1 MIAVLAAVTMTAGNV
16 MALRQTQAVRLL
28 AWSSVAQSGYM
39 LAPLAVGSHHLG
51 QAVAATTA
59 YVAFYAIMNLGAFAV
74 VTAFAAKS
82 SPGPAESNPAESNLV
97 EDYRGLARIS
107 PWHGVALA
115 FFLVCLAGLPP
126 GIMGLVAKITVFE
139 GVVTGGVTWLAVVMA
154 VNTVIGLYYYL
165 AWAVRLF
172 MPATGPYEMPA
183 SLPSLSAV
191 TATAVGA
198 VLLSVAPQLLLQA
211 ALSLG

>member
-1 MIAVLAAVTMTAGNV
+1 
-16 MALRQTQAVRLL
+16 
-28 AWSSVAQSGYM
+28 M
-39 LAPLAVGSHHLG
+39 LAPLAVGSHHLP
-51 QAVAATTA
+51 QAVAATVA

-74 VTAFAAKS
+74 VTGFAAKT
-82 SPGPAESNPAESNLV
+82 ASNLV
-97 EDYRGLARIS
+97 EDYKGLARVS
-107 PWHGVALA
+107 PWHGAALA

-126 GIMGLVAKITVFE
+126 GIMGLVAKIVVFE
-139 GVVTGGVTWLAVVMA
+139 GVVTGGVTWLAVIMA

-172 MPATGPYEMPA
+172 ISAAGTHEMP
-183 SLPSLSAV
+183 SGLPFRGAV
-191 TATAVGA
+191 TITAAGA